1 MSENQNL
8 TGRTYPAVDG
18 GDEVEGHARFD
29 GESDDIF
36 RRRVDAALDETE
48 DVEGHVE
55 PLPRER
61 DELI

>member
-1 MSENQNL
+1 MSEHQNL
-8 TGRTYPAVDG
+8 TGRTFPAVDG
-18 GDEVEGHARFD
+18 PEDVEGHATFD

-36 RRRVDAALDETE
+36 RRRFDAALDEAE